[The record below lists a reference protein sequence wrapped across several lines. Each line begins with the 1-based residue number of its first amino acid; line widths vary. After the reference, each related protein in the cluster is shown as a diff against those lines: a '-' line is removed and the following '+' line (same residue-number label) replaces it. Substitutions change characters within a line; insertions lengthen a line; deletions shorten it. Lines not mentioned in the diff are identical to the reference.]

1 MNKEEKELCSAER
14 GLFNELISVI
24 LYLNVNGMHIDRIK
38 EMIDLKVNNAF
49 EMYESE
55 SIREKFLTDERTIGI
70 RRNYTM

>member
-1 MNKEEKELCSAER
+1 MNKEDKELCSAER

-55 SIREKFLTDERTIGI
+55 SIREKFLTDERTIGS
-70 RRNYTM
+70 RRNDTR